1 MEDFGNHYEVATSE
15 MLCFS
20 SSFRN
25 QRMQSRAR
33 VYIPSNILPDPNLS
47 NLVHCQ
53 TICER
58 FLQWSFFT
66 TLDTLLIHLQRIG
79 PDESSSVKPHRNIS
93 TKQHTTHIIV
103 YHQ

>member
-1 MEDFGNHYEVATSE
+1 MEDFGHHYEIATSDL
-15 MLCFS
+15 LCFS
-20 SSFRN
+20 SSFRI

-33 VYIPSNILPDPNLS
+33 VYIPSSILPDPNLS

-53 TICER
+53 TIWER
-58 FLQWSFFT
+58 FLQRSFFT
-66 TLDTLLIHLQRIG
+66 TLETSLIHLQRIG

-93 TKQHTTHIIV
+93 TKQHTTHIIA